1 MAAVISLKTGFFFYL
16 IFTCNIKNM
25 ITEYELRTWLT
36 IEFVPIYFAANEKKY
51 YVHISFNFY
60 MIRRQCLYYCSF
72 ISPFYHN
79 HCICNEISTM
89 FNMSENSLLT
99 VTHILKKY
107 RDILKAFLQQKYSI
121 ALRYS
126 ILIPNNFIRFVPLY

>member
-1 MAAVISLKTGFFFYL
+1 MISLKTGFFFYL

-51 YVHISFNFY
+51 YVHISFKFLHDLSP
-60 MIRRQCLYYCSF
+60 MPILLLF
-72 ISPFYHN
+72 HISILPHSLF
-79 HCICNEISTM
+79 CNEIFTT

-99 VTHILKKY
+99 VTHTLKKN
-107 RDILKAFLQQKYSI
+107 RDILKAFLKQKCSI
-121 ALRYS
+121 ASLF
-126 ILIPNNFIRFVPLY
+126 NVDC